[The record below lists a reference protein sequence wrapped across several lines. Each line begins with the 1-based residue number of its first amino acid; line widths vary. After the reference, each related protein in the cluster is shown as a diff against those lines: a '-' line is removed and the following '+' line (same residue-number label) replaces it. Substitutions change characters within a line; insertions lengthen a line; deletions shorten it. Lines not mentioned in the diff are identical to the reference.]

1 MRRYIDH
8 AILWD
13 FILVVFIGTSLLLYK
28 PLPKLIFNLPT
39 FENVNNFGV
48 SLITVSAT
56 LIGFLLTIITV
67 IVTFKKGF
75 EDKANNGS
83 QKSDYSEIPEKTIFG
98 KKISKEKKFYDSEI
112 HKNVV
117 DVFVDSTYEIGVI
130 LFVLLLLQF
139 NIINSSIFCIS
150 VIVFCLFIALLL
162 SITRSLYIFRLFLRV
177 HIHEKTIDENKA
189 LATTS
194 TPRQKQQQ

>member
-13 FILVVFIGTSLLLYK
+13 FLFIIIVGVSLFFFK
-28 PLPKLIFNLPT
+28 PLPKLIFTLPT
-39 FENVNNFGV
+39 IENINNFGV

-75 EDKANNGS
+75 EDKINDKQNNA
-83 QKSDYSEIPEKTIFG
+83 DLTEVPEKTIFG
-98 KKISKEKKFYDSEI
+98 KKISKETKFYDSQI

-117 DVFVDSTYEIGVI
+117 DVFVDATYEIGFI
-130 LFVLLLLQF
+130 LFLLLLIQF
-139 NIINSSIFCIS
+139 NIINASIFCIS
-150 VIVFCLFIALLL
+150 IIIFCLFIALLL
-162 SITRSLYIFRLFLRV
+162 SITRSLYIFRLFLKV
-177 HIHEKTIDENKA
+177 HLYEKTLNEK
-189 LATTS
+189 
-194 TPRQKQQQ
+194 

>member
-13 FILVVFIGTSLLLYK
+13 FVLVVIIGTCLLVYK

-39 FENVNNFGV
+39 FENINNFGV

-75 EDKANNGS
+75 EEKTNNEPP
-83 QKSDYSEIPEKTIFG
+83 KSDYSEIPEKTIFG
-98 KKISKEKKFYDSEI
+98 RKITKETKFYDSEI
-112 HKNVV
+112 HKKVV
-117 DVFVDSTYEIGVI
+117 DVFVDSTYEIGFI
-130 LFVLLLLQF
+130 LFVLLLIQF
-139 NIINSSIFCIS
+139 NIINASIFCIS
-150 VIVFCLFIALLL
+150 VISFCLFIALLL

-177 HIHEKTIDENKA
+177 HLHEKTINEK
-189 LATTS
+189 
-194 TPRQKQQQ
+194 